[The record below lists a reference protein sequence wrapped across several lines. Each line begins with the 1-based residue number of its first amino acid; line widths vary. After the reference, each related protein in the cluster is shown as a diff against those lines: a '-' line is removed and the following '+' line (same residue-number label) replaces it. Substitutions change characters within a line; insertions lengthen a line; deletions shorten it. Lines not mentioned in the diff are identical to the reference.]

1 MGEIKALENY
11 VIIKPD
17 GVGEQ
22 ELESGII
29 LPELRKNLP
38 SSGTIVDIKANT
50 PELQKGVKVW
60 YKMWAGQDVEY
71 EKEKLIMVHIK
82 DLIAYEQK
90 NNS

>member
-22 ELESGII
+22 ALESGII
-29 LPELRKNLP
+29 LPELRKNVP
-38 SSGTIVDIKANT
+38 SSGTIVDIKANA
-50 PELQKGVKVW
+50 PELHKGVKVW

-90 NNS
+90 TT